1 VNLGAFQ
8 DRRSDLFR
16 GTIKHNWYIIL
27 VCALIGAAAGYQL
40 AQLRPAKY
48 TSSTTVLVDAIIG
61 NPYTPDSNSD
71 TLEMLQTEAVSVTS
85 QDALNEVVDEL
96 GRDLTPAQLRNRT
109 TVAVPPNTQALKIS
123 YTDTDA
129 EDPQEIV
136 DAIARV
142 YLEQRTEIAETAIE
156 TRQLRLEDDLK
167 DAQASAD
174 DADKT
179 NNTALQAQF
188 QNQVLSIN
196 SALRVLQTQP
206 TFPGRVLT
214 PGFEPTGS
222 QTKHSIMFAVAL
234 GILGAIGGFLLA
246 LFRERRR
253 DLIRSADDL
262 SDYAFDAPVTAIQGR
277 ELDDSA
283 LRHLRMRLAP
293 QIRDHGIIS
302 LVGLRHGQALST
314 GVLLS
319 QSLASGGTSVVLIDA
334 TGTEP
339 GHRELLEYDGS
350 EGLAEALMG
359 VSAKVPT
366 AYQIDKNFNYLP
378 AGENAVAA
386 SERLVTDRA
395 RTVIHGVAE
404 RFDLTMIASM
414 PLEEIEGESV
424 ARLTAGV
431 LLLVE
436 TGRSSHYQLGAAL
449 NTIQTQGRRL
459 LGVFVLPRGS

>member
-27 VCALIGAAAGYQL
+27 VCALIGAAAGFYL

-85 QDALNEVVDEL
+85 QDALTQVANEL

-109 TVAVPPNTQALKIS
+109 TVAVPANTQALKIS

-129 EDPQEIV
+129 DDPQVIV
-136 DAIARV
+136 DEIAQV
-142 YLEQRTEIAETAIE
+142 YLDQRTELAERAIE
-156 TRQLRLEDDLK
+156 NRTRGLIEDRDNAEANLEVAEANENL
-167 DAQASAD
+167 AQIG
-174 DADKT
+174 
-179 NNTALQAQF
+179 QI
-188 QNQVLSIN
+188 QNQLLTIN
-196 SALRVLQTQP
+196 SQLRVLQTQS
-206 TFPGRVLT
+206 TDPGRVLT
-214 PGFEPTGS
+214 PGFAPTGS
-222 QTKHSIMFAVAL
+222 QTRHTVTFAVAL
-234 GILGAIGGFLLA
+234 GILGAIGGFVLA

-262 SDYAFDAPVTAIQGR
+262 ADYAFDAPVTAIHGR
-277 ELDDSA
+277 ELDEDA

-302 LVGLRHGQALST
+302 LVGLRPGSALSS
-314 GVLLS
+314 GVLLAR
-319 QSLASGGTSVVLIDA
+319 SLASGGTSVVLIDA

-339 GHRELLEYDGS
+339 GHKDPVEHEDT

-366 AYQIDKNFNYLP
+366 AYQIEKNFNYLP
-378 AGENAVAA
+378 AGENAFAA

-404 RFDLTMIASM
+404 RYDLTMVASM
-414 PLEEIEGESV
+414 PLDEIEGEAV

-436 TGRSSHYQLGAAL
+436 VGRSSHFQVGAAL

>member
-1 VNLGAFQ
+1 MNLGAFQ
-8 DRRSDLFR
+8 DRRTDLFR

-27 VCALIGAAAGYQL
+27 ACALIGAAAGVYL
-40 AQLRPAKY
+40 AEIRPAKY
-48 TSSTTVLVDAIIG
+48 TSSTTVLVNAIIG

-85 QDALNEVVDEL
+85 QAALTEVQEQID
-96 GRDLTPAQLRNRT
+96 RDLEPALIRNRT

-123 YTDTDA
+123 YTDTDKD
-129 EDPQEIV
+129 DPAEIV
-136 DAIARV
+136 DAIAAV
-142 YLEQRTEIAETAIE
+142 FLEQRRDLADSAIQTRTDAVNKELDETNDDIRDARAENDAE
-156 TRQLRLEDDLK
+156 LESNLLASRLG
-167 DAQASAD
+167 
-174 DADKT
+174 
-179 NNTALQAQF
+179 LQAQ
-188 QNQVLSIN
+188 
-196 SALRVLQTQP
+196 LRELQAQP
-206 TFPGRVLT
+206 TDPGRVLT
-214 PGFEPTGS
+214 YGFEPAGS
-222 QTKHSIMFAVAL
+222 QTQHMILFGVAF

-246 LFRERRR
+246 LVRERRR

-262 SDYAFDAPVTAIQGR
+262 ADYAFDAPVTAIHGR
-277 ELDDSA
+277 ELDESA

-302 LVGLRHGQALST
+302 LVGLRPGQALSS

-339 GHRELLEYDGS
+339 GHRELLEYDGT

-366 AYQIDKNFNYLP
+366 AYQIEKNLNYLP
-378 AGENAVAA
+378 AGENALAA

-404 RFDLTMIASM
+404 RFDLTMVASM
-414 PLEEIEGESV
+414 PLDEIEGEAI